1 MDLQHIKALFLQTRY
16 KSCIRACHNALT
28 ESSNQSDQ
36 HPLSDTFVM
45 FYLAMAHE
53 EVARAMHENSINKV
67 SAMDTATAYYNEALD
82 ALPSASDAQDLFIST
97 QRANELNRAESRSSF
112 SSLGDDAWDIS
123 GNDSS
128 STLRFQSTPTSKS
141 FPSLRNDS
149 PLGHWRKQDSPSSRG
164 SNDGSASDDDFDDL
178 DSHSSFDQIRTPGRG
193 LPRDYS
199 RITLMN
205 SPSIQLHKAGPAHRR
220 VDSAMQHN
228 LWPDRPSTP
237 APDRPFSS
245 HQSRPS
251 LPQLSIV
258 SKPTHTTLLSPQDS
272 TYPSPEYM
280 DPVSPLCPADYA
292 SASSNSPIS
301 PTTPTA
307 TVDTYDLY
315 SAVSTQ
321 NSREEE
327 EFHDAEESF
336 AAADH
341 FRGNVEGMR
350 ARIRRHISQLQDTRS
365 AVLAKQAEKRDR
377 RITTAAQ
384 QQQQQKKSEKE
395 DASTQKLPHAKS
407 YWSFVPAHIKANEKQ
422 ERIVAGRAR
431 NWERKRFQPQRY
443 QELCEQALGDL

>member
-16 KSCIRACHNALT
+16 RSCIRACHNVLT
-28 ESSNQSDQ
+28 ELNNQTDQ
-36 HPLSDTFVM
+36 HPLSDTYVM

-53 EVARAMHENSINKV
+53 EVARAMHDNSINKV
-67 SAMDTATAYYNEALD
+67 PGLDTAKAYYNEALD
-82 ALPSASDAQDLFIST
+82 ALPSASDAQDLFITT
-97 QRANELNRAESRSSF
+97 QRANELSRAESRSSF
-112 SSLGDDAWDIS
+112 SSFGDDTWDVS
-123 GNDSS
+123 RNDSS
-128 STLRFQSTPTSKS
+128 STLRFQPTPTSKS
-141 FPSLRNDS
+141 FPSLRSDS
-149 PLGHWRKQDSPSSRG
+149 PLDHWSSPTSRASNN
-164 SNDGSASDDDFDDL
+164 SNDSDEDFDDL
-178 DSHSSFDQIRTPGRG
+178 DSHGSFDQIRTPGRG

-199 RITLMN
+199 RISLMT
-205 SPSIQLHKAGPAHRR
+205 SPSVQPNKTEPAHRR
-220 VDSAMQHN
+220 VDSVMQHN

-258 SKPTHTTLLSPQDS
+258 SKPTHATFPSPQDS
-272 TYPSPEYM
+272 EFPSPEYM

-307 TVDTYDLY
+307 AIETYDLY

-321 NSREEE
+321 NSHEEQ

-336 AAADH
+336 VAADH
-341 FRGNVEGMR
+341 FRENVEGMR
-350 ARIRRHISQLQDTRS
+350 ARIRRHISQLQDTKS
-365 AVLAKQAEKRDR
+365 TLLAKQAEKRDR
-377 RITTAAQ
+377 RVTNAAQ
-384 QQQQQKKSEKE
+384 QQQQQKPTKE
-395 DASTQKLPHAKS
+395 DPSAQKLPQAKS

-422 ERIVAGRAR
+422 DRIAAGRAR

>member
-16 KSCIRACHNALT
+16 RSCIRACHIALD
-28 ESSNQSDQ
+28 EQNNQTDQ
-36 HPLSDTFVM
+36 NPLNDTFVM

-53 EVARAMHENSINKV
+53 EVARAMHENSINKIPG
-67 SAMDTATAYYNEALD
+67 MDTATAYYNEALN
-82 ALPSASDAQDLFIST
+82 ALPSASDAQDLFIAA
-97 QRANELNRAESRSSF
+97 QRAKQLTRTESRSSF
-112 SSLGDDAWDIS
+112 SSFGDDAWDHS

-128 STLRFQSTPTSKS
+128 STLRFQSTSTSKS

-149 PLGHWRKQDSPSSRG
+149 PLGHWSKLESLTMCG
-164 SNDGSASDDDFDDL
+164 SNDGNASDEEFDDL

-193 LPRDYS
+193 LPREYS
-199 RITLMN
+199 RISLMT
-205 SPSIQLHKAGPAHRR
+205 SPCTQPHKIEPAHRR
-220 VDSAMQHN
+220 VDSVMQHN

-258 SKPTHTTLLSPQDS
+258 SKPAHTTFSSPQES
-272 TYPSPEYM
+272 AHSSPEYM
-280 DPVSPLCPADYA
+280 DPVSPLCAADYA
-292 SASSNSPIS
+292 SASSDSPIS

-307 TVDTYDLY
+307 SIETYDLY

-321 NSREEE
+321 NTHEEL
-327 EFHDAEESF
+327 EFHDAEEDF
-336 AAADH
+336 IAADH
-341 FRGNVEGMR
+341 FRDNVEGMR
-350 ARIRRHISQLQDTRS
+350 ARIRRHISQLQDTKS
-365 AVLAKQAEKRDR
+365 TLLAKQAEKRDR
-377 RITTAAQ
+377 RMTVAAQ
-384 QQQQQKKSEKE
+384 QQQQKTAQV
-395 DASTQKLPHAKS
+395 DPGNAKLPQAKS

-422 ERIVAGRAR
+422 ERIAAGRAR